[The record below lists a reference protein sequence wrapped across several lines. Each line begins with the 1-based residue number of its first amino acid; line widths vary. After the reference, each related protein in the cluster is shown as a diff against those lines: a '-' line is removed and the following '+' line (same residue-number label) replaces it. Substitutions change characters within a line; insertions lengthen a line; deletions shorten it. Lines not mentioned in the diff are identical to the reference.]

1 MLQVFGRL
9 FQQIEGRL
17 KAEMVRR
24 VVVQCVDLWEKW
36 AAFSRLLC
44 QNFRDLFV
52 LAKPIQD
59 DDNSE
64 AEEISQEKNPAEADT
79 DNHIDGIPLNVNLL
93 YSQHLVNPDIDG
105 EPINIPG

>member
-24 VVVQCVDLWEKW
+24 IVVQLVDLWEKW

-44 QNFRDLFV
+44 QNYRELFTLSRHEDLTE
-52 LAKPIQD
+52 
-59 DDNSE
+59 SE
-64 AEEISQEKNPAEADT
+64 GDVGDEEEENPG
-79 DNHIDGIPLNVNLL
+79 IDGVPLNVDLF
-93 YSQHLVNPDIDG
+93 YSSDLVNTNIDG
-105 EPINIPG
+105 DPIFVNSRG

>member
-24 VVVQCVDLWEKW
+24 IVVQCVDLWEKW

-52 LAKPIQD
+52 LAKAND
-59 DDNSE
+59 DDISE
-64 AEEISQEKNPAEADT
+64 DEEGFQEEPPEES
-79 DNHIDGIPLNVNLL
+79 HSFIDGNPLNVNML
-93 YSQHLVNPDIDG
+93 YSQDLVNPDIDG